1 MKKLLRNFAIL
12 TIFACGLFTGCNNDD
27 ADIDLNV
34 TVSTDKPSLD
44 EPKNLGYGVLLTWR
58 VTQDFGRFRI
68 TRQAKDGEEKIIGYV
83 GNEYEENRFFDI
95 MAFYN
100 ELKEGV
106 EYTYRVYNLGDADTV
121 YGDNYVVK
129 TSYAERKITLQ
140 AGSLKKQGDK
150 LEAINKDNVKTSFK
164 NGVLCIYLNDEN
176 SVGTKDIVV
185 KDAETGKKVERDAD
199 SHSYCSFS
207 NIPVQKVNVEI
218 KNVSNDGYY
227 ADSDVVT
234 IENIENTSVEESIYI
249 SNLAA
254 TVRDKTVVLLWTTK
268 EKVEPSEFTIQ
279 RTKNNDSSKPEILK
293 ITPTYEQKY
302 DGTYYWK
309 AVDETVADGTLYT
322 YRVRTDSNSR
332 DVSVSVPGG
341 IEILSVRYSNV
352 DNTVTLQWKAENG
365 VSDFKIY
372 RADGNLSGEDYN
384 ALDENKYYD
393 LYKPLDITFEKVDS
407 TIDDNKEVQAV
418 YIAKDTTVEKSKDYT
433 YRITSTDGLD
443 CSWNYSVRTS
453 DVSSYSISL
462 DVSVNGSSYSSI
474 SNEKDDIL
482 LSFEGDKNVTYKGYW
497 TTVDNKGNES
507 TRTDF
512 AFTKDNDEH
521 YRKAFKASNFTNL
534 DKSVSVN
541 FYVKCYDGDKLL
553 GHWDSDLS
561 EYVYEYNKSVPVSP
575 SLTTYTTFYKYD
587 FSASQEDYSKKEITI
602 SAIGYNFD
610 KVIKVTYFKDGEEE
624 IKTANLTWTKALSN
638 QYEAKFT
645 VTETGYY
652 TICATIPKDNA
663 HPYSELSAKAT
674 LYVN

>member
-106 EYTYRVYNLGDADTV
+106 EYTYRVYNLGDADAV

-199 SHSYCSFS
+199 SHSYYYFS

-249 SNLAA
+249 SNLTA
-254 TVRDKTVVLLWTTK
+254 TV
-268 EKVEPSEFTIQ
+268 SAAMSQ
-279 RTKNNDSSKPEILK
+279 RCHFI
-293 ITPTYEQKY
+293 
-302 DGTYYWK
+302 
-309 AVDETVADGTLYT
+309 
-322 YRVRTDSNSR
+322 
-332 DVSVSVPGG
+332 
-341 IEILSVRYSNV
+341 
-352 DNTVTLQWKAENG
+352 
-365 VSDFKIY
+365 
-372 RADGNLSGEDYN
+372 
-384 ALDENKYYD
+384 
-393 LYKPLDITFEKVDS
+393 
-407 TIDDNKEVQAV
+407 
-418 YIAKDTTVEKSKDYT
+418 
-433 YRITSTDGLD
+433 
-443 CSWNYSVRTS
+443 
-453 DVSSYSISL
+453 
-462 DVSVNGSSYSSI
+462 
-474 SNEKDDIL
+474 
-482 LSFEGDKNVTYKGYW
+482 
-497 TTVDNKGNES
+497 
-507 TRTDF
+507 
-512 AFTKDNDEH
+512 
-521 YRKAFKASNFTNL
+521 
-534 DKSVSVN
+534 
-541 FYVKCYDGDKLL
+541 
-553 GHWDSDLS
+553 
-561 EYVYEYNKSVPVSP
+561 
-575 SLTTYTTFYKYD
+575 
-587 FSASQEDYSKKEITI
+587 
-602 SAIGYNFD
+602 
-610 KVIKVTYFKDGEEE
+610 
-624 IKTANLTWTKALSN
+624 
-638 QYEAKFT
+638 
-645 VTETGYY
+645 
-652 TICATIPKDNA
+652 
-663 HPYSELSAKAT
+663 
-674 LYVN
+674 